1 MKPRSATHVKLA
13 YVTTYFPFAPEE
25 QFFEPEI
32 RALAR
37 EVEVLVVP
45 VRPPARASAYP
56 HLGATALH
64 QPMFSAQVA
73 ALALREFARA
83 PLKVLGVL
91 REIALGESSWRSRAV
106 NLLIFPKALA
116 VAQTLRPRGIDHI
129 HAAWLTT
136 PATLA
141 YVVSRLT
148 GIEYSV
154 SAHSHDI
161 FAQNM
166 VAEKVRTARFTRV
179 ISERNCRR
187 MRRELPPA
195 LAARCV
201 MGHLGVDL
209 PATAVEPPQRE
220 PRIVCVARLHA
231 VKGHVYLLEA
241 LRLLR
246 ERGYAFTC
254 DLAGDGELRAEL
266 SESVVRLG
274 LGDRVHFL
282 GNVPHAE
289 LTAALATGTYD
300 LAVLASIERPGER
313 EGIPVAL
320 MEAMAA
326 GLPVVATR
334 TGSLDELVV
343 AGTGE
348 LVEQRNSAALAA
360 GLERFLLD
368 PVERRAAGLRGRDYV
383 RAEFAAGETTRR
395 LLELAGHVAL
405 VPVAVPQTVR

>member
-1 MKPRSATHVKLA
+1 MKLA
-13 YVTTYFPFAPEE
+13 YVTSLFPFAPEE

-37 EVEVLVVP
+37 EVDVLVVP
-45 VRPPARASAYP
+45 VRPPSRTSAYP
-56 HLGATALH
+56 DLGVASLHLPL
-64 QPMFSAQVA
+64 FSAKVA
-73 ALALREFARA
+73 RLALREFARSPRA
-83 PLKVLGVL
+83 ALAAL
-91 REIALGESSWRSRAV
+91 REVAFGKSSLRSRAV
-106 NLLIFPKALA
+106 NLMTFPKALA
-116 VAQTLRPRGIDHI
+116 VAREARRLGVDHL

-141 YVVSRLT
+141 YVVWRLT
-148 GIEYSV
+148 GITYSI

-161 FAQNM
+161 FAKNL

-187 MRRELPPA
+187 MRRKLPPA

-201 MGHLGVDL
+201 VGHLGVDL
-209 PATAVEPPQRE
+209 PAAPGVAPARQ
-220 PRIVCVARLHA
+220 PRIVCIARLHP
-231 VKGHVYLLEA
+231 VKGHVHLLEA

-254 DLAGDGELRAEL
+254 DLAGDGELRDSLIEMV
-266 SESVVRLG
+266 ERLG
-274 LGDRVHFL
+274 LTGRVRFL

-289 LTAALATGTYD
+289 LTAALAKGAYD
-300 LAVLASIERPGER
+300 VAVLASLERPGER

-343 AGTGE
+343 PGTGV
-348 LVEQRNSAALAA
+348 LVEQADPAALAA
-360 GLERFLLD
+360 GLEPYLVD
-368 PVERRAAGLRGRDYV
+368 AAERRAAGERGRAFV
-383 RAEFAAGETTRR
+383 RAEFEASETTRR
-395 LLELAGHVAL
+395 LLQLAGL
-405 VPVAVPQTVR
+405 GPAVPAAVPEHAS